1 MSQDTNDNTD
11 ITIQDQITLSDVDA
25 MLRAGQIANDYAQ
38 STVFSDYHIRRS
50 DNTLRRQLGDLR
62 LFALFLNNAGL
73 RLNGDT
79 LQISPEAWRGVTW
92 GIIEGFKRWMLTEG
106 YAVGSINV
114 RLSTIKTYARLAVKA
129 GTITAEEGLRIKG
142 VNGFSHQ
149 EKRKVDQKRTVTR
162 VGEKKAQPV
171 RITTEVYRKLIA
183 GQPKTPQGRRDTL
196 MLCLLLE
203 HGLRVGEV
211 AGLAVDDIDLN
222 RGVLHFFREKVG
234 KQQVH
239 TLTANTYRAVSFYL
253 ETEGAPQGGYLL
265 RASYRGGHL
274 APSSGMTKRAIN
286 KRIRLL
292 GRRMGIDGMSPHD
305 CRHFWATRAA
315 RSGTDTFALQEA
327 GGWNSLAMPRR
338 YVEESSVA
346 NQGVMGFNT
355 VDDKNE

>member
-1 MSQDTNDNTD
+1 MTHNSHDDTN
-11 ITIQDQITLSDVDA
+11 ITIQDQVTLSDVDA
-25 MLRAGQIANDYAQ
+25 MLRAGQIANDYAA

-62 LFALFLNNAGL
+62 LFSQFLNYAGL
-73 RLNGDT
+73 RINGET
-79 LQISPEAWRGVTW
+79 MQVSPDAWRGMTW
-92 GIIEGFKRWMLTEG
+92 GIIEGFKRWMLSEG

-129 GTITAEEGLRIKG
+129 GAISPEEGLRIKG

-149 EKRKVDQKRTVTR
+149 EKRKVDQKREVKR
-162 VGEKKAQPV
+162 VGDKKAQPV
-171 RITTEVYRKLIA
+171 RIEDEGYRKLIA
-183 GQPKTPQGRRDTL
+183 DQPETPQGRRDTL

-211 AGLAVDDIDLN
+211 ADLTVDDIDLN
-222 RGVLHFFREKVG
+222 RGVLRFFREKVG
-234 KQQVH
+234 KQQTH
-239 TLTANTYRAVSFYL
+239 ILTENTYRAALLYL
-253 ETEGAPQGGYLL
+253 ETDGAPGGGCLL
-265 RASYRGGHL
+265 RASYRGGQL
-274 APSSGMTKRAIN
+274 APSGMTKRGIN

-292 GRRMGIDGMSPHD
+292 GQRAGIDGMSPHD

-346 NQGVMGFNT
+346 NQGVLGFNT
-355 VDDKNE
+355 VDDQNE